1 MAVSVIV
8 QVECHVKLGSFI
20 IGKYMPSQDHPGAI
34 LSLGVFGE
42 GVDVSCC
49 NTNTSLLKFLPV
61 CYHND
66 KSKRREMALSEVN
79 SGSIWAHADEVPPYP
94 YSISPRYS
102 WPRHL
107 TPKLTGIYECTS
119 PGLKPSVKKYQL
131 EVVIAPRILNF
142 TTSSSI
148 VLVGDPVVIKC
159 CAKGYPQPVF
169 TINGHH
175 MEALFDR
182 LAGGVYESCATHK
195 ISTSDDVAETN
206 TTATCKVELQQ
217 SVQCT
222 TKANAYYYGQGW
234 RSFPCPSRSSQHL
247 YNGPPQTCSLKR
259 QLTSSRPAPRT
270 SAQAVHVMWMQIA
283 RMKSDHTGARVK
295 AGFTGDGQSCSDILE
310 CSQTPPVCAHP
321 ARCIELPGSFSC
333 MCPSGSTGERCS
345 VTTTKRIS
353 RGGLVGGVVGG
364 AMAVIL
370 GVVIVVMF
378 FKRARKRTTQSD
390 YNVLHDQT
398 DQRDLMVAGGPWTL
412 KLFSTLMHFV
422 NWGTH

>member
-8 QVECHVKLGSFI
+8 QVECRVYLRSFI
-20 IGKYMPSQDHPGAI
+20 IAGKYMPSQDHPGAFFG

-42 GVDVSCC
+42 GVDGWCC
-49 NTNTSLLKFLPV
+49 QTGTRLFLFLPN
-61 CYHND
+61 CYHDD
-66 KSKRREMALSEVN
+66 KSKRRKLTLSEVN
-79 SGSIWAHADEVPPYP
+79 RGSIWAQSDDFPPLP
-94 YSISPRYS
+94 DRLDPRY
-102 WPRHL
+102 PRYL
-107 TPKLTGIYECTS
+107 LPNLTGVYECTS
-119 PGLKPSVKKYQL
+119 PGLRPSVTKYQL
-131 EVVIAPRILNF
+131 EVVVAPRILNF
-142 TTSSSI
+142 TTSSSL
-148 VLVGDPVVIKC
+148 VFVGDPVVVKC

-206 TTATCKVELQQ
+206 ITATCTVELQQ
-217 SVQCT
+217 RVQCS
-222 TKANAYYYGQGW
+222 TKGDGYIKGKGI
-234 RSFPCPSRSSQHL
+234 RSFPVPQKAVKICTTALHKRVSQRTTYFVKACPKNECSS
-247 YNGPPQTCSLKR
+247 CSCDVNANCTNEFGSYR
-259 QLTSSRPAPRT
+259 CSC
-270 SAQAVHVMWMQIA
+270 
-283 RMKSDHTGARVK
+283 K
-295 AGFTGDGQSCSDILE
+295 AGFTGDGRTCSDIQE

-321 ARCIELPGSFSC
+321 AQCIELPGSFSC
-333 MCPSGSTGERCS
+333 VCPSGSTGERCS

-390 YNVLHDQT
+390 YNALHDQT
-398 DQRDLMVAGGPWTL
+398 DQKDLMVAGGP
-412 KLFSTLMHFV
+412 
-422 NWGTH
+422 